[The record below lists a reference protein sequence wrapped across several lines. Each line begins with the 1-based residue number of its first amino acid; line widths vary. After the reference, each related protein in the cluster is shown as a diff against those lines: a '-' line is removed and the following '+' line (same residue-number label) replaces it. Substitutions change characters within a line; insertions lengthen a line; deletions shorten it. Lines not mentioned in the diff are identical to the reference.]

1 MIIVVKEKVD
11 VGFAN
16 ENACVAEYHLA
27 VFDQTARVIG
37 VGVGQQDFSNVLG
50 FNPLRGEAFN
60 QASTRIRTKELARAG
75 IHQNFMSGDR
85 NQERVNGDLG
95 RVGLDIFREQR
106 INLLRR
112 CPAQQ
117 LMQILRDGPVGKR
130 RDNDIADLH
139 AVTARRLFN
148 DVLGRFCRSLQH
160 RVEKQ

>member
-60 QASTRIRTKELARAG
+60 QASTRIRTKELA
-75 IHQNFMSGDR
+75 Q
-85 NQERVNGDLG
+85 
-95 RVGLDIFREQR
+95 
-106 INLLRR
+106 
-112 CPAQQ
+112 
-117 LMQILRDGPVGKR
+117 
-130 RDNDIADLH
+130 
-139 AVTARRLFN
+139 
-148 DVLGRFCRSLQH
+148 
-160 RVEKQ
+160 